1 MGFNSHWSKVT
12 QIVNRN
18 GVLMTFLAL
27 EGVWKACK
35 GEQGLTLGNH
45 HRGVEIY
52 PGEPLSALDGSGR
65 DYRGVVE

>member
-1 MGFNSHWSKVT
+1 
-12 QIVNRN
+12 
-18 GVLMTFLAL
+18 MTFLAL
-27 EGVWKACK
+27 EGVWKAYK
-35 GEQGLTLGNH
+35 GEQGLTLSNH